1 MNLAQKARARN
12 NAPEVDEVGVEQDV
26 VGGAQGVV
34 GAEEHGRRLAWGGR
48 KGGGGGVL
56 RPHKAGA
63 RGAERRRT
71 CLGILSSSL
80 SFMRFSGAV
89 FPERIMR
96 NATRS
101 SSFFQWGEE
110 NAMPFSLKLRRSSL
124 GEIMRLTFQHV
135 VSKATR
141 DSSTT

>member
-1 MNLAQKARARN
+1 
-12 NAPEVDEVGVEQDV
+12 
-26 VGGAQGVV
+26 
-34 GAEEHGRRLAWGGR
+34 
-48 KGGGGGVL
+48 
-56 RPHKAGA
+56 
-63 RGAERRRT
+63 
-71 CLGILSSSL
+71 
-80 SFMRFSGAV
+80 MRFSGAV

-101 SSFFQWGEE
+101 SSFFQWGKE